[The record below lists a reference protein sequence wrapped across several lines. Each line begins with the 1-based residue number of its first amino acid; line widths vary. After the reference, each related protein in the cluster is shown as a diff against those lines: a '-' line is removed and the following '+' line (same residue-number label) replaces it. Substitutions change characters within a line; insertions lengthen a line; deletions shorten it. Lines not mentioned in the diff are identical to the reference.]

1 MKILFLSITV
11 PFPATDGGR
20 IRVLNLLTQVS
31 KTDQITFLGLETAPT
46 DQEGIAYQQSLGISC
61 YLVPH
66 QASPP
71 KISLGTITK
80 SIIQKKPITV
90 TRYDL
95 SPYRRKLGELIQ
107 FQDFDLIHYEMFHT
121 TQFSVE
127 VNLPTVLSTQ
137 NIDSYIW
144 ARLSEKAK
152 NPAQKIVYLSQ
163 KRAFRRYEKLI
174 SPKFSITTCVSE
186 TDRNWLQESC
196 PNLRIDVIPN
206 GVDLDLYQ
214 PNHDEKIPDTLL
226 YTGSMDWF
234 PNEDAVIYCVDEI
247 LPIIRSKRPNIKF
260 LIVGQHPTANM
271 RKLSELPNIEVTGRV
286 EDVKP
291 YIARSAVYVV
301 PLRIGGG
308 TRLKILEALA
318 MEKAVVSTSVGAE
331 GLGLINNKEIII
343 EDNPRQFAA
352 KVVELLE
359 NPDRCRQLGKKGQS
373 RVQRD
378 YGWQAIGEKLR
389 SVYASLVEK
398 SKG

>member
-1 MKILFLSITV
+1 M
-11 PFPATDGGR
+11 
-20 IRVLNLLTQVS
+20 
-31 KTDQITFLGLETAPT
+31 
-46 DQEGIAYQQSLGISC
+46 
-61 YLVPH
+61 
-66 QASPP
+66 
-71 KISLGTITK
+71 
-80 SIIQKKPITV
+80 
-90 TRYDL
+90 
-95 SPYRRKLGELIQ
+95 
-107 FQDFDLIHYEMFHT
+107 
-121 TQFSVE
+121 
-127 VNLPTVLSTQ
+127 
-137 NIDSYIW
+137 
-144 ARLSEKAK
+144 
-152 NPAQKIVYLSQ
+152 
-163 KRAFRRYEKLI
+163 
-174 SPKFSITTCVSE
+174 
-186 TDRNWLQESC
+186 
-196 PNLRIDVIPN
+196 
-206 GVDLDLYQ
+206 DLDLYQ

-260 LIVGQHPTANM
+260 LIVGQHPTANV

>member
-46 DQEGIAYQQSLGISC
+46 DQEGIAYLQRLGIAC
-61 YLVPH
+61 YLVSN

-80 SIIQKKPITV
+80 SFIQRKPITV
-90 TRYDL
+90 TRYDI
-95 SPYRRKLGELIQ
+95 SSYRRKLGELVQ
-107 FQDFDLIHYEMFHT
+107 SQNFDLIHYEMFHT
-121 TQFSVE
+121 AQFLAE
-127 VNLPTVLSTQ
+127 VDLPKVLSTQ
-137 NIDSYIW
+137 NVDSYIW
-144 ARLSEKAK
+144 ARLSEKTK
-152 NPAQKIVYLSQ
+152 NPAKKVFYLSQ
-163 KRAFRRYEKLI
+163 KRAFKRYEKLI
-174 SPKFSITTCVSE
+174 SPQFSTTTCVSE
-186 TDRNWLQESC
+186 TDQNWLRESC
-196 PNLRIDVIPN
+196 PDLRVDVIPN

-214 PNHDEKIPDTLL
+214 PNHDERIPDTLL

-234 PNEDAVIYCVDEI
+234 PNEDAVIYYVNEMW
-247 LPIIRSKRPNIKF
+247 PIIRSRCPNVRF
-260 LIVGQHPTANM
+260 LIVGQYPTENV
-271 RKLSELPNIEVTGRV
+271 RKLSNLPNIEVTGRV
-286 EDVKP
+286 DDVKP
-291 YIARSAVYVV
+291 YIAQSAVYVV

-318 MEKAVVSTSVGAE
+318 MEKAVVSTSIGAE
-331 GLGLINNKEIII
+331 GLDLINNEEAII
-343 EDNPRQFAA
+343 EDNPLQFAA

-359 NPDRCRQLGKKGQS
+359 NPERCRQLGKKGRS

-389 SVYASLVEK
+389 SVYTSLLEK
-398 SKG
+398 SKE

>member
-46 DQEGIAYQQSLGISC
+46 DQEGIAYLQSLGISC

-152 NPAQKIVYLSQ
+152 NPAQNSL
-163 KRAFRRYEKLI
+163 
-174 SPKFSITTCVSE
+174 SIT
-186 TDRNWLQESC
+186 
-196 PNLRIDVIPN
+196 
-206 GVDLDLYQ
+206 
-214 PNHDEKIPDTLL
+214 
-226 YTGSMDWF
+226 
-234 PNEDAVIYCVDEI
+234 
-247 LPIIRSKRPNIKF
+247 
-260 LIVGQHPTANM
+260 
-271 RKLSELPNIEVTGRV
+271 
-286 EDVKP
+286 
-291 YIARSAVYVV
+291 
-301 PLRIGGG
+301 
-308 TRLKILEALA
+308 EA
-318 MEKAVVSTSVGAE
+318 S
-331 GLGLINNKEIII
+331 
-343 EDNPRQFAA
+343 F
-352 KVVELLE
+352 
-359 NPDRCRQLGKKGQS
+359 
-373 RVQRD
+373 
-378 YGWQAIGEKLR
+378 
-389 SVYASLVEK
+389 
-398 SKG
+398 